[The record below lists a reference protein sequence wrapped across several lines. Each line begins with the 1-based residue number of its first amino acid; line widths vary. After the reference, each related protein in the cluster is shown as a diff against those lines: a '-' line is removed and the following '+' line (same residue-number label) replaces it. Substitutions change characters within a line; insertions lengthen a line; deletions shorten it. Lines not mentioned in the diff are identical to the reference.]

1 MECLLVLDSRTGKS
15 YKIPIQDN
23 FIQATD
29 VGKVTISDADNEDE
43 DASVQAA
50 RPLRIL
56 DHGLENTACMISSI
70 TVMYAMKSVPPPRL
84 FANDLMKVM
93 GSAAKSDSGTVPL
106 KTCSGN
112 TFMKMLCICS
122 FGGPSLLQSRRKKF
136 GP

>member
-15 YKIPIQDN
+15 YKVPIQDN

-29 VGKVTISDADNEDE
+29 VSKVTISDAENEDK
-43 DASVQAA
+43 DASVQAS

-56 DHGLENTACMISSI
+56 DRGFENTACMMSSI
-70 TVMYAMKSVPPPRL
+70 TVMYAMKSSLSPRF
-84 FANDLMKVM
+84 FANHLMKVM
-93 GSAAKSDSGTVPL
+93 GSAAKFGSGTIQL

-122 FGGPSLLQSRRKKF
+122 FGGRSLR
-136 GP
+136 